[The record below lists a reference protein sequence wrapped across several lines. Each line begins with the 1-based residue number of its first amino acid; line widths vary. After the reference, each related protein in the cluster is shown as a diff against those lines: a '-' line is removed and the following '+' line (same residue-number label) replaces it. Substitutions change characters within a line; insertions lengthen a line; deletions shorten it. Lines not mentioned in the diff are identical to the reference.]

1 MGKMY
6 LFDLEDTLETFRGML
21 AELTDPRDESE
32 DPEKLFRNVVLG
44 KPKTNS
50 LFAGELAYLKFYDNS
65 FTTYLRGRGNMINI
79 QGAIIHVIPGL
90 DDKAAKKCTKDADII
105 QAYLRSNPFKDVPG
119 TDVTLAKVKNPQSFR
134 TIPWGDV
141 KKPNLST
148 GCGTLFDLSKVA
160 STVIES

>member
-6 LFDLEDTLETFRGML
+6 FFELEDTLETFKGML
-21 AELTDPRDESE
+21 AELTDPRKTKN
-32 DPEKLFRNVVLG
+32 PEKLFKNVALG
-44 KPKTNS
+44 KPKTNTM
-50 LFAGELAYLKFYDNS
+50 FAGDLAYLKFYDNS

-90 DDKAAKKCTKDADII
+90 DDQAAKKCTDYADII
-105 QAYLRSNPFKDVPG
+105 QAYLRSNPFSDVPG
-119 TDVTLAKVKNPQSFR
+119 TDLTLAKVKNPQSFR

-141 KKPNLST
+141 KKPKLST

>member
-6 LFDLEDTLETFRGML
+6 FYDLDSTLETFKGML
-21 AELTDPRDESE
+21 AELTDPRDESAN
-32 DPEKLFRNVVLG
+32 PEILFKNVALG
-44 KPKTNS
+44 KPKNNS
-50 LFAGELAYLKFYDNS
+50 MYAGDLAYLKFYDNS
-65 FTTYLRGRGNMINI
+65 FQTYMRGKGNIIHI

-90 DDKAAKKCTKDADII
+90 DDKAAIKCNKYADVI

-119 TDVTLAKVKNPQSFR
+119 TDVFLAKVKTPQSFK

-141 KKPNLST
+141 KKPKLST

-160 STVIES
+160 STVVES